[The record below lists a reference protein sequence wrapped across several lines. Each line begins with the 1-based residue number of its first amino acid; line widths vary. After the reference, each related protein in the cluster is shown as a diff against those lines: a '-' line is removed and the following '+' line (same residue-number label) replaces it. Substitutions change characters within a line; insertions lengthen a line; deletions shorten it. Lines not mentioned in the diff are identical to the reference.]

1 MFKVGEKVR
10 VRDAETLLKYDDVD
24 LAPGVNDEMF
34 DMCGNC
40 YRIVTINALSGNLFL
55 DGWWFSPD
63 MVEKVEPITN
73 PEEFMNIIKSKVDED
88 GEISL
93 FELALTVEEDL

>member
-1 MFKVGEKVR
+1 MFEVGEKVR
-10 VRDAETLLKYDDVD
+10 VRDVDTLLMYDDVD
-24 LAPGVNDEMF
+24 LAPSVDDEMF
-34 DMCGNC
+34 GMCGRC
-40 YRIVTINALSGNLFL
+40 YRIVTIDEWTGNLYL

-63 MVEKVEPITN
+63 MVEKVDPITN

>member
-1 MFKVGEKVR
+1 MFKVGDKVR
-10 VRDAETLLKYDDVD
+10 VRDTETLLRYDDVD
-24 LAPGVNDEMF
+24 LAPAVIDEMF
-34 DMCGNC
+34 DMCGEC
-40 YRIVTINALSGNLFL
+40 YRIVSIDDLTGNIYL